1 MIYLDG
7 RGVTRDEV
15 LRVAQQAATGFEQ
28 LGVSEGDTVALLLRN
43 DFAFFEV
50 QQAAAAVGA
59 YGRAAQLA
67 RPHGRSDLRAR
78 RREAEGAGRACRPSA
93 PIRALVPAG
102 IRVFVVPTP
111 PEIQQRYGVSTE
123 LARPYRATRFGANGP
138 SASSRCRRRRRPRD
152 HDLHLRHHR
161 PSKGVKRQPATP
173 EESKA
178 YVELFASVYGLKPG
192 VRALVCGPLYH
203 ASPNGYGRQALMTAD
218 VLVLQ
223 SKFDQ
228 EETLALIEKHR
239 IDNAVMVPTMF
250 VRMLKL
256 PPEVRNRYD
265 VRSLRWVTHRR
276 AVSARGEEGSDGL
289 VGSRGLRGLRRH

>member
-1 MIYLDG
+1 MSITPMIYLDG

-59 YGRAAQLA
+59 YGVPLNW
-67 RPHGRSDLRAR
+67 HGRTEEVIYVLEDAKPKVLVAHADLL
-78 RREAEGAGRACRPSA
+78 A

-123 LARPYRATRFGANGP
+123 LARPLPGDTVWREWAERFEPLQAPPRRARATMIYTSGTTGHP
-138 SASSRCRRRRRPRD
+138 
-152 HDLHLRHHR
+152 
-161 PSKGVKRQPATP
+161 KGVKRQPATP

-192 VRALVCGPLYH
+192 MRALVCGPLYH

-223 SKFDQ
+223 SKFDP
-228 EETLALIEKHR
+228 R
-239 IDNAVMVPTMF
+239 
-250 VRMLKL
+250 
-256 PPEVRNRYD
+256 
-265 VRSLRWVTHRR
+265 
-276 AVSARGEEGSDGL
+276 
-289 VGSRGLRGLRRH
+289 

>member
-50 QQAAAAVGA
+50 QRAAAAVGA
-59 YGRAAQLA
+59 YGDAAQLA

-78 RREAEGAGRACRPSA
+78 RREAEGAGRACRPSR

-123 LARPYRATRFGANGP
+123 LARPLPGDTVWREWAERFEPLQAPPRRARATMIYTSGTTGHP
-138 SASSRCRRRRRPRD
+138 
-152 HDLHLRHHR
+152 
-161 PSKGVKRQPATP
+161 KGVKRQPATP
-173 EESKA
+173 GKA
-178 YVELFASVYGLKPG
+178 RPMSSCSPACMGSSPAC
-192 VRALVCGPLYH
+192 VRWCAARSTTRRPTG
-203 ASPNGYGRQALMTAD
+203 TA
-218 VLVLQ
+218 
-223 SKFDQ
+223 
-228 EETLALIEKHR
+228 
-239 IDNAVMVPTMF
+239 
-250 VRMLKL
+250 VR
-256 PPEVRNRYD
+256 R
-265 VRSLRWVTHRR
+265 
-276 AVSARGEEGSDGL
+276 
-289 VGSRGLRGLRRH
+289 